1 MERKSFKFELK
12 EADAE
17 TGTFT
22 GYAATFTDKPDAY
35 GDVIEKGAFK
45 KTLKEMGKR
54 VKVLWNHDPKEVIGK
69 PIEITEDEKGLLVKG
84 KLSLGV
90 QRAREVFELMKDG
103 VINEMSIGYETI
115 TEKREEW
122 GKKAVRVLKEVK
134 LWDVSPVTFA
144 ANPEAGI
151 LSVKNLETKL
161 DELEQEIKE
170 NKNIP
175 IAKVKTAIGALQALI
190 ADAEIIDL
198 TEENSEKSETTAL
211 HVDAEPS
218 SDTLNDNEA
227 AIDRTLL
234 KLRGFDEKKAE
245 ARIDQILT
253 KIRSN

>member
-69 PIEITEDEKGLLVKG
+69 PIEITEDENGLLVKG

-115 TEKREEW
+115 TEKKEEL
-122 GKKAVRVLKEVK
+122 GKKVVRVLKEVK

-175 IAKVKTAIGALQALI
+175 VAKIKTAIGALQALI
-190 ADAEIIDL
+190 EDAEIIDL
-198 TEENSEKSETTAL
+198 TEENPEKSETPAL

-218 SDTLNDNEA
+218 SDTLSDDEA

>member
-69 PIEITEDEKGLLVKG
+69 PLEITEDEKGLLVHG

-122 GKKAVRVLKEVK
+122 GKQGVRILKEVK

-144 ANPEAGI
+144 ANPDAGI

-175 IAKVKTAIGALQALI
+175 VVKIKAAIGALQALI
-190 ADAEIIDL
+190 EDAEIIDL
-198 TEENSEKSETTAL
+198 TEDNSEKSETPAL
-211 HVDAEPS
+211 PVDTEPS
-218 SDTLNDNEA
+218 SDTLNDDEA

-245 ARIDQILT
+245 ARIDQILA